1 MTKVTNAWEVPRFR
15 RVWGAGAAAGL
26 GAEVGELAIPVLAVA
41 TLGASAAELSWVRAA
56 LLLPYLL
63 LTLWLGVLVDRLPR
77 RPLLVLADLGR
88 GLLLL
93 AVCVLALGGW
103 LSVPV
108 LVAAAALV
116 GSLTVLYVLADF
128 SFLPEVV
135 PEEALI
141 DANARI
147 TATQSILGVAGNGVG
162 GLLVQL
168 LTAPVA
174 LVLNALG
181 YLFSGVL
188 LASVRVPRTRPRPGS
203 RSSVLAEAR
212 AGTAHLLHHPVLR
225 ALVAEAALWNLG
237 NEVLMIA
244 LVVLLLQEL
253 AVGALVLGLV
263 LMATGTGAFVGSL
276 CSRRLTVRFG
286 YGRSLVASL
295 VLGNSAPLVGVL
307 LVQLGGGVGIALLA
321 ATFLVSGV
329 GIGIA
334 NSQAV
339 SLRQLAV
346 PGQLRGRVNAGYRLI
361 SWGALSVGAVGGGVL
376 TTATGPV
383 TAALTGTVAMALATV
398 PVALSG
404 VRSLA
409 DVADVVPVRAAAHG
423 SPAATS
429 GRP

>member
-103 LSVPV
+103 LSIPV

-147 TATQSILGVAGNGVG
+147 TATQSVLGVAGNGVG

-188 LASVRVPRTRPRPGS
+188 LASVRVPRTRPRPRS

-346 PGQLRGRVNAGYRLI
+346 PGELRGRVNAGYRLI

-429 GRP
+429 DKP

>member
-1 MTKVTNAWEVPRFR
+1 MTKVTNAWQVPRFR

-26 GAEVGELAIPVLAVA
+26 GAEIGELAIPVLAVV

-77 RPLLVLADLGR
+77 RPLLVLADLAR
-88 GLLLL
+88 GVLLL

-103 LSVPV
+103 LTIPV
-108 LVAAAALV
+108 LVAAAALI
-116 GSLTVLYVLADF
+116 GSLTVLYALADF

-135 PEEALI
+135 PEGALI
-141 DANARI
+141 DANAKI
-147 TATQSILGVAGNGVG
+147 TATQSVIGVAGNGVG
-162 GLLVQL
+162 GLLVQV

-181 YLFSGVL
+181 YLASGAL
-188 LASVRVPRTRPRPGS
+188 IASVRVPDSRPARRG

-212 AGTAHLLHHPVLR
+212 AGTGHLLRHPVLR
-225 ALVAEAALWNLG
+225 VLVAEAALWNLG

-244 LVVLLLQEL
+244 LVVLLLHEL
-253 AVGALVLGLV
+253 ALGPLVLGLV

-276 CSRRLTVRFG
+276 YSRRLTARFG

-295 VLGNSAPLVGVL
+295 LLGNSAPLVGVL
-307 LVQLGGGVGIALLA
+307 LLQLGGWVGIALLA
-321 ATFLVSGV
+321 GTFLVSGS

-346 PGQLRGRVNAGYRLI
+346 PGELRGRVNAGYRLV
-361 SWGALSVGAVGGGVL
+361 SWGALSIGAIGGGVL
-376 TTATGPV
+376 TTATGPL
-383 TAALTGTVAMALATV
+383 TAALVGTAAMALATV
-398 PVALSG
+398 PVALSR
-404 VRSLA
+404 VRSL
-409 DVADVVPVRAAAHG
+409 VHVEDVVPVPAAAPG
-423 SPAATS
+423 SPAATP
-429 GRP
+429 GRQ

>member
-1 MTKVTNAWEVPRFR
+1 MTKVTDAWQVPSFR
-15 RVWGAGAAAGL
+15 RVWGSGAASAL
-26 GAEVGELAIPVLAVA
+26 GAEIGELAIPVLAVV
-41 TLGASAAELSWVRAA
+41 TLGASAAELSYVRAA

-77 RPLLVLADLGR
+77 RPLLVLADTAR

-93 AVCVLALGGW
+93 TVCVLALGGW
-103 LSVPV
+103 LTIPV
-108 LVAAAALV
+108 LVGAAALV

-128 SFLPEVV
+128 SFLPDVV

-147 TATQSILGVAGNGVG
+147 TATQSVIGVAGNGVG
-162 GLLVQL
+162 GLLVQV

-174 LVLNALG
+174 VALNALG
-181 YLFSGVL
+181 YLLSGL
-188 LASVRVPRTRPRPGS
+188 LIASVRVTETRPAPSS

-212 AGTAHLLHHPVLR
+212 AGAALLARHPVLR
-225 ALVAEAALWNLG
+225 VLVAEAALWNLG

-244 LVVLLLQEL
+244 LVVLLLHEL
-253 AVGALVLGLV
+253 ALGPLVLGLV
-263 LMATGTGAFVGSL
+263 LMATGAGAFVGSL
-276 CSRRLTVRFG
+276 CSRRLTARFG

-295 VLGNSAPLVGVL
+295 LVGNSAPLVGVL
-307 LVQLGGGVGIALLA
+307 LVQLGGSLGVVLLA
-321 ATFLVSGV
+321 GTFVVSGF

-346 PGQLRGRVNAGYRLI
+346 PAELRGRVNAGYRLV
-361 SWGALSVGAVGGGVL
+361 SWGALSLGALGGGVL
-376 TTATGPV
+376 TTAMGPV
-383 TAALTGTVAMALATV
+383 GAALIGTGAMALATV
-398 PVALSG
+398 PVALSP
-404 VRSLA
+404 VRSLQ
-409 DVADVVPVRAAAHG
+409 DVEDVTPTTGAAPG
-423 SPAATS
+423 PAATS